1 MEVGWTKP
9 KYCELRPQI
18 FELVVLVV
26 DTTHPTQYGVGAL
39 KQSKILVTTPT
50 NVNNIYWVLFDFAA
64 CRIQA
69 DIDSFRYKQKFEF
82 FQLSYYWETW
92 KDIMKAEYNKFAIS
106 QITRIWASCKPS
118 Y

>member
-1 MEVGWTKP
+1 M
-9 KYCELRPQI
+9 LRPQFCKRMI
-18 FELVVLVV
+18 NFWVSGSGCG
-26 DTTHPTQYGVGAL
+26 HFRPTQFGVGAL

-92 KDIMKAEYNKFAIS
+92 KDIMK
-106 QITRIWASCKPS
+106 TL
-118 Y
+118 

>member
-1 MEVGWTKP
+1 MKAGWTKP

-18 FELVVLVV
+18 DGVGGSGCGLFR
-26 DTTHPTQYGVGAL
+26 PTQFGVGAL
-39 KQSKILVTTPT
+39 NQSKILVTTPT

-82 FQLSYYWETW
+82 FQPSFHWETW

-106 QITRIWASCKPS
+106 QITRIGASCKPS